1 MVTINFSNSLDEFSN
16 ELFHP
21 EAASIEHKVLK
32 GHDIYLDV
40 DFRVIPTMTSVCRPM
55 LNYDGSRITDGI
67 ITVLLTRGTFG
78 GVTLRSRM
86 DTNDTIFDYD
96 ATGLSLRY
104 LSVLL
109 WSSTINGQN
118 PRLNKV
124 FNKYEQEVKLT
135 SLFNSP
141 NSVFESNSEDE
152 GIPVLI
158 DNCLSADTGSYTDVI
173 KYVDEDLVATK
184 DYIEELYGRERYISI
199 SWSGHYK
206 EYITCND
213 GVVRRVQDCKPML
226 TGITVNED
234 GSSSIIKVEYVSLD
248 VLASSEYTVTTDRLD
263 QNYDSLYIF
272 NDTAER
278 LVGNTYGDITP
289 FMYGH
294 RFCLDKRFRP
304 IHCRLD
310 YHSSDRDAAEE
321 IKSGMTIGF
330 EIEKEDESALM
341 SYDAHTLLEDT
352 GWFKE
357 RDGSLDDDTGYEL
370 VSPIYD
376 LMSDKLD
383 NDIKSSPEL
392 TELIN
397 ADYGRRCGGHI
408 HIGNGDSGST
418 LFDKMSP
425 WIPLIYS
432 LYVGRIGGEYC
443 KIKKND
449 DIKHHTD
456 KYQAVRIFDNRIE
469 LRIISAVPNV
479 ETLLWRRDLMRM
491 IMNNLDWTP
500 MKIINQLLDPKSDLY
515 ALLHKQ
521 YIPSQISVK
530 ARLYAYFAS
539 ELLDDAHAVKQHVMN
554 AVDYFSNTQIRHLKS
569 YSFNVNK

>member
-1 MVTINFSNSLDEFSN
+1 MI
-16 ELFHP
+16 
-21 EAASIEHKVLK
+21 
-32 GHDIYLDV
+32 
-40 DFRVIPTMTSVCRPM
+40 
-55 LNYDGSRITDGI
+55 NYDGSRITDGI

-135 SLFNSP
+135 SLFNST

-158 DNCLSADTGSYTDVI
+158 DNCLSAETGSYTNVI
-173 KYVDEDLVATK
+173 RYVDEDLVATK
-184 DYIEELYGRERYISI
+184 EYIEELYGRERYISI

-272 NDTAER
+272 LDTAER

-289 FMYGH
+289 IMYGH

-357 RDGSLDDDTGYEL
+357 RDGSLDDDTGY
-370 VSPIYD
+370 
-376 LMSDKLD
+376 
-383 NDIKSSPEL
+383 
-392 TELIN
+392 
-397 ADYGRRCGGHI
+397 GGHI

-432 LYVGRIGGEYC
+432 LYDGRIGGEYC
-443 KIKKND
+443 KVKKND
-449 DIKHHTD
+449 DIKHHTE

-500 MKIINQLLDPKSDLY
+500 MKIVNQLLDPKSELY

>member
-16 ELFHP
+16 ELLHP
-21 EAASIEHKVLK
+21 EAASIEQKVLK
-32 GHDIYLDV
+32 GQGVYLDV

-55 LNYDGSRITDGI
+55 INYDGSRITDGI
-67 ITVLLTRGTFG
+67 INVFLSKGTFG

-96 ATGLSLRY
+96 ATGLSIRY

-152 GIPVLI
+152 GIPMLI
-158 DNCLSADTGSYTDVI
+158 ENCISAETGSYTSAI
-173 KYVDEDLVATK
+173 RYVDEDLVATK
-184 DYIEELYGRERYISI
+184 DYIEGLYGRERYISI
-199 SWSGHYK
+199 SWSGHHK

-213 GVVRRVQDCKPML
+213 GVVRKVKDCKPML

-289 FMYGH
+289 IMYGR
-294 RFCLDKRFRP
+294 RFCLDKRFKP
-304 IHCRLD
+304 IHYRLD

-383 NDIKSSPEL
+383 DDIKSSPEL

-443 KIKKND
+443 KVKKND
-449 DIKHHTD
+449 DIKHHTE

-479 ETLLWRRDLMRM
+479 DTLLWRRDLMRM

-500 MKIINQLLDPKSDLY
+500 MKIVNQLLDPKSELY

-539 ELLDDAHAVKQHVMN
+539 ELLDDAHAIKQHVMN